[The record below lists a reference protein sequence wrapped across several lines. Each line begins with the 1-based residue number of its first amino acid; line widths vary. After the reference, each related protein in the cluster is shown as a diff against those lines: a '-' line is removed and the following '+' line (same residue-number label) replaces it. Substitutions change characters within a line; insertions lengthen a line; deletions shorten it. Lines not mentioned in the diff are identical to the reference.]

1 MAGDDATDSG
11 VRSVGRV
18 VDLLESFDVTH
29 PTRTMREL
37 QLSTGL
43 PKTTVLR
50 LVSTLVA
57 RGVLSQRREGEFTLG
72 PELLRWSR
80 LAGQVWTPSPEVV
93 AVMRRL
99 SEQTGETANLYARQ
113 GLSRVVVAQA
123 ESSST
128 VRSVVPLGVPF
139 PLGTGAAS
147 KVLLLDHPELVDE
160 AATRSGDATTAEQLR
175 ADVEACR
182 QRGHQLSHG
191 EREQGASGLS
201 FPVRGRHGDVVAALT
216 LGGPT
221 GRFTEE
227 RLPTYISATRAAAL
241 EVEQLGL
248 PGLD

>member
-18 VDLLESFDVTH
+18 FDLLESFDVAH
-29 PTRTMREL
+29 PTHTLREL
-37 QLSTGL
+37 QAATGL

-50 LVSTLVA
+50 LVSTLIA

-80 LAGQVWTPSPEVV
+80 LAGQVWTPSPEVT

-123 ESSST
+123 ESSAT

-147 KVLLLDHPELVDE
+147 KVLLLDHPDLVD
-160 AATRSGDATTAEQLR
+160 AAARDSGAENGERLR

-227 RLPTYISATRAAAL
+227 RLPAYIAATRAAAA